1 MRVLAPSTTA
11 TIQPPEFSLK
21 DILGPLVAIVLGTI
35 MAILDS
41 TIVNVALPTL
51 ERVFAVD
58 LGTMQWVITGYLLAQ
73 AAVIP
78 LAGWLSDRFSAR
90 RIYLTA
96 LVLFAIGSALCAL
109 ATSAPLLIGFRILQ
123 GLGGGMLQP
132 VGMAILYRLAPAERR
147 GQVMGV
153 FGIPILIGPALGPVL
168 SGWLVQYADWR
179 FIFLINVPVGVIAF
193 VLGRR
198 ALPRLAAQRSVGSL
212 DSVGAILGPLGFAA
226 ITFGISQSTTAGWT
240 GASTLAGIALGLL
253 ALAAFAWRE
262 LTATTPL
269 LDLHVF
275 RSRVFVLAILTQ
287 WVSQIAMFGSLF
299 LVPVFLQQVRGY
311 GSFTTGLATVPQS
324 VVAAVFMPIGGR
336 LFDRF
341 GVRLPALSGLVLV
354 VVSLWQLSRLSVTT
368 SPIDLIVP
376 LSVWG
381 AGLGLML
388 MPLNT
393 YLLNAAP
400 RALVSRVTALTG
412 ALGTVVGSLAIA
424 SFATIFQGRTDV
436 YVAAGISGGLP
447 VAMAHAFDETF
458 VVAAI
463 IGVSSL
469 FLAVLLPPRPAELP
483 DDVEHIVDYSSEPVE
498 VGG

>member
-1 MRVLAPSTTA
+1 MSVSASSPIASV
-11 TIQPPEFSLK
+11 QPAEFSLR

-35 MAILDS
+35 MAILDA
-41 TIVNVALPTL
+41 TVVNVALPTL

-90 RIYLTA
+90 RIYLIA
-96 LVLFAIGSALCAL
+96 LVLFAVGSALCAL
-109 ATSAPLLIGFRILQ
+109 ATSASFLIGFRVLQ

-132 VGMAILYRLAPAERR
+132 VGMAILYRLAPPERR

-179 FIFLINVPVGVIAF
+179 YIFLLNLPVAVVAL

-198 ALPRLAAQRSVGSL
+198 ALPRLPAQGKVGAL
-212 DSVGAILGPLGFAA
+212 DTVGAIVGPVGFSA

-240 GASTLAGIALGLL
+240 GASTLAGIGIGMV
-253 ALAAFAWRE
+253 ALAIFALRE
-262 LTATTPL
+262 LTATMPL

-275 RSRVFVLAILTQ
+275 RRRVFVLAILTS

-299 LVPVFLQQVRGY
+299 LVPLFLQQVRGY
-311 GSFTTGLATVPQS
+311 GSFTTGLATLPQS
-324 VVAAVFMPIGGR
+324 LVAAVFMPIGGR

-341 GVRLPALSGLVLV
+341 GVRLPVLSGLVLV

-368 SPIDLIVP
+368 TPIDLIVP
-376 LSVWG
+376 LSLWG

-424 SFATIFQGRTDV
+424 SFATIYQGRTDI
-436 YVAAGISGGLP
+436 YVSAGISGGLP
-447 VAMAHAFDETF
+447 SAMAQAFDETF

-463 IGVSSL
+463 IGASSL
-469 FLAVLLPPRPAELP
+469 ILAVLLPPRPPELEAIRQLAEIGL
-483 DDVEHIVDYSSEPVE
+483 DPVE
-498 VGG
+498 A